1 MLTTRGWWFLVVS
14 LLMLALGL
22 FVGLVPLIPLG
33 LTLLLWFAGVGLLFY
48 TRARLTVRRLR
59 VVRTLSDDRG
69 PVDTLWAGRSF
80 GVRVE
85 LRLGGLLGL
94 SHVAIAD
101 RVPFTAVLLE
111 GETEAAGPVAPGNPL
126 RLTYRIRPPA
136 PGRARFEGLR
146 LRLAD
151 LQGFFYFETFVS
163 AVVEYR
169 VLPVLADAGG
179 RPAARKRHN
188 LLPPPGIHRLR
199 RPGSGSELL
208 DLRDYLPGD
217 PPKTIAWKVSARRDR
232 LMTKEFETEVPIRC
246 TLFVD
251 TSNSVRVGTSGQN
264 ALSRLVEITAAVT
277 QANTGSRD
285 LTGLCLFDER
295 QVQIV
300 RPARTPRH
308 MVQVLH
314 LLADAAGLVPTTGK
328 VRVRELLPLAYAF
341 AREVYPHLLRRELNH
356 FPFLLRWFGTRP
368 AWLMRRPSL
377 ADRAHRFLLLAGG
390 GLGLLSLVAAIPVA
404 IPAMCSLLVC
414 LIFAIMGEGAS
425 SGLALGWSLGMAFV
439 ELMIP
444 PTIVLAL
451 TGVAVVTGL
460 LASVFLLP
468 FFGWQIVLPGRQR
481 NEVRRKKLAALLSVR
496 HGLAP
501 GGLEALL
508 EDDEQMALHL
518 QRFLA
523 EHQVPYRL
531 PLYDWHGR
539 YLFAA
544 PDKVDVLARALLQS
558 VGKGHDNELFVLL
571 ADLVELSDRLEPLVR
586 AVRVALARHHQV
598 MIVCPWP
605 PGLPTPQAVEETSA
619 VLPPA
624 EAGIVPMLRRT
635 TAERFHRAFAGLRQT
650 FARLG
655 VPVIS
660 AAHEE
665 SVPLILD
672 RMDRLRLIG
681 RRR

>member
-14 LLMLALGL
+14 LLVLALGL
-22 FVGLVPLIPLG
+22 FAEMLPLVPLG
-33 LTLLLWFAGVGLLFY
+33 LALVLWLAGVGLLFY
-48 TRARLTVRRLR
+48 ARARVIARRLR
-59 VVRTLSDDRG
+59 VVRTLSDERG

-80 GVRVE
+80 EVSVA
-85 LRLGGLLGL
+85 LRLDGLLGL
-94 SHVAIAD
+94 PHVAVAD
-101 RVPFTAVLLE
+101 RVPFAAALLE
-111 GETEAAGPVAPGNPL
+111 GETEAAGPVARGAPL
-126 RLTYRIRPPA
+126 TLTYRIRPPA

-146 LRLAD
+146 LRVAD
-151 LQGFFYFETFVS
+151 LQGLFYFETFLP

-169 VLPVLADAGG
+169 VLPVLADSGG
-179 RPAARKRHN
+179 RPAVHKRHN

-232 LMTKEFETEVPIRC
+232 LITKEFETEVPIRC

-264 ALSRLVEITAAVT
+264 DLARLVEVAAAVA

-295 QVQIV
+295 HVRIA

-308 MVQVLH
+308 LVQLLH
-314 LLADAAGLVPTTGK
+314 QLADAAGLTPTTGK
-328 VRVRELLPLAYAF
+328 VRVGELIPLAYAF
-341 AREVYPHLLRRELNH
+341 AREVYPYLLRPELNQV
-356 FPFLLRWFGTRP
+356 PFLLRWFGTRP
-368 AWLMRRPSL
+368 AWLIRRPSL
-377 ADRAHRFLLLAGG
+377 GDRLHPALLTWALGYGVSAVGVLLLAGVLG
-390 GLGLLSLVAAIPVA
+390 GYWLLSSERGRGDLVLWSLLVAAG
-404 IPAMCSLLVC
+404 S
-414 LIFAIMGEGAS
+414 
-425 SGLALGWSLGMAFV
+425 
-439 ELMIP
+439 
-444 PTIVLAL
+444 
-451 TGVAVVTGL
+451 GL
-460 LASVFLLP
+460 LALASGLTFL
-468 FFGWQIVLPGRQR
+468 GWQVFRPARQR
-481 NEVRRKKLAALLSVR
+481 DEVRRKRLAALLSVR

-508 EDDEQMALHL
+508 EDDEQMALHV

-544 PDKVDVLARALLQS
+544 PEKVDVLARALLQA

-571 ADLVELSDRLEPLVR
+571 ADLIELSDRLEPLLR
-586 AVRVALARHHQV
+586 AVRVVLARHHQV
-598 MIVCPWP
+598 MIVCPWQ
-605 PGLPTPQAVEETSA
+605 PGLSPPEAVEEPVA
-619 VLPPA
+619 DLPPA
-624 EAGIVPMLRRT
+624 AAGIGLTLRRT
-635 TAERFHRAFAGLRQT
+635 TAERFHRAFAELRQT

-655 VPVIS
+655 VPVIC
-660 AAHEE
+660 AASDE
-665 SVPLILD
+665 SVRLILD